1 MMEHEFQTIMP
12 ELDVS
17 GNKRLEKI
25 KQKLIKKMSFNS
37 SKDLTTLRDLFYWVY
52 IYNYSEKFT
61 QLYPLGLSL
70 EFNGNRN
77 LWTPCELILSLIY
90 YASCQIV
97 NQENY
102 ARLALDKIFATG
114 KDMAVIKE
122 RCDGLFLINRERNVQ
137 LALEADNHVDLR
149 DALYLELME
158 LVAVYSFGG
167 SEKYPLNRIK
177 KRVDEIKRQLQTM

>member
-1 MMEHEFQTIMP
+1 M
-12 ELDVS
+12 
-17 GNKRLEKI
+17 
-25 KQKLIKKMSFNS
+25 
-37 SKDLTTLRDLFYWVY
+37 
-52 IYNYSEKFT
+52 
-61 QLYPLGLSL
+61 
-70 EFNGNRN
+70 
-77 LWTPCELILSLIY
+77 
-90 YASCQIV
+90 A

-102 ARLALDKIFATG
+102 AKLALDKIFATG

-167 SEKYPLNRIK
+167 SEKYSLNRIK

>member
-1 MMEHEFQTIMP
+1 MMEHEFQIIMP

-61 QLYPLGLSL
+61 QFYPLGLSL

>member
-1 MMEHEFQTIMP
+1 M
-12 ELDVS
+12 
-17 GNKRLEKI
+17 
-25 KQKLIKKMSFNS
+25 
-37 SKDLTTLRDLFYWVY
+37 
-52 IYNYSEKFT
+52 
-61 QLYPLGLSL
+61 
-70 EFNGNRN
+70 
-77 LWTPCELILSLIY
+77 
-90 YASCQIV
+90 A

-102 ARLALDKIFATG
+102 AKLALDKIFATG

-137 LALEADNHVDLR
+137 LALEAGNHVDLR

-167 SEKYPLNRIK
+167 SEKYSLNRIK

>member
-1 MMEHEFQTIMP
+1 MMEHEFQMIMP

-37 SKDLTTLRDLFYWVY
+37 SKDLTMLRDFFYWIY
-52 IYNYSEKFT
+52 IYNYSEKLT

-70 EFNGNRN
+70 KFNGNRN

-90 YASCQIV
+90 YASCQME
-97 NQENY
+97 NQKNY
-102 ARLALDKIFATG
+102 AQLALDRIFATG

-122 RCDGLFLINRERNVQ
+122 RCDGLFLIHRERAVQ
-137 LALEADNHVDLR
+137 LALEANNHVDLR
-149 DALYLELME
+149 NALYLELME

-167 SEKYPLNRIK
+167 SEKYPLNKIEKRI
-177 KRVDEIKRQLQTM
+177 DEIKKQLQTM